1 MAIVFGIENSTSTNF
16 FSASLKIEVENLMNT
31 YHGLKASF
39 NKVVREVYW
48 FYRADHA
55 VVRWSTCLCA
65 LCECA

>member
-1 MAIVFGIENSTSTNF
+1 
-16 FSASLKIEVENLMNT
+16 MNT

-65 LCECA
+65 LSECKYARICVCARKGVRWCFRVHVRP